1 MVTDAGVELTG
12 AAFGAFF
19 YNVLNDAGESFMLY
33 ALSGAERAHF
43 DKFPMPRNTAVF
55 GPTFRG
61 EGVVRSDDIT
71 RDPRYG
77 KDKLRQGIQK
87 GDLPVKTYRA
97 CPVLSRSGEVFGGIF
112 FGHPN
117 PAPSLSRQE
126 SLCGYGT

>member
-1 MVTDAGVELTG
+1 MGVAHDITDAKHAEEALRGETCALETLNVTGAALAAELDQDRLVQMVTDAGVELTG

-61 EGVVRSDDIT
+61 AGVVRDRKST
-71 RDPRYG
+71 
-77 KDKLRQGIQK
+77 
-87 GDLPVKTYRA
+87 
-97 CPVLSRSGEVFGGIF
+97 
-112 FGHPN
+112 
-117 PAPSLSRQE
+117 SLNS
-126 SLCGYGT
+126 SHLCE

>member
-1 MVTDAGVELTG
+1 MVTDAGFELTG

-77 KDKLRQGIQK
+77 TNQLRKRSEERRVGK
-87 GDLPVKTYRA
+87 GCVSTCRTRWSPY
-97 CPVLSRSGEVFGGIF
+97 P
-112 FGHPN
+112 
-117 PAPSLSRQE
+117 
-126 SLCGYGT
+126 